1 MDYIYKVSADAYSGK
16 DLGVVRQFFMGAR
29 KNSTKSAVYGGFGG
43 CIQGML
49 F

>member
-1 MDYIYKVSADAYSGK
+1 MDYIYKVSADAYRGK

-29 KNSTKSAVYGGFGG
+29 KNSTKSAVYGVCRGR
-43 CIQGML
+43 IQGML